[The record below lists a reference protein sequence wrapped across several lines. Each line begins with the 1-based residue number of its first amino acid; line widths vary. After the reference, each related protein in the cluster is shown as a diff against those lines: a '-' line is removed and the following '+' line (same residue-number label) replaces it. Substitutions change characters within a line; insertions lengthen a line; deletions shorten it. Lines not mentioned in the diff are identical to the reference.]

1 MHSDVKNAFSQSPQ
15 YICVHQHDDRN
26 TDLSGKLTEIY
37 GTANTNHSRK
47 RRCGFLFIKL
57 TIIHCLCASWSW
69 QQSSRAVGVVLR
81 IPGGRMQAW
90 SLLRSGTLT
99 HSNEVQRE
107 RDCLLCSHP
116 RAGQGRASGE
126 EGSRARTRWGWRE
139 GRSVVAMVWNDRGRP
154 RVVKPFGPIYHSY
167 KMSLFALI
175 YVIIYI
181 TYGYIYISPPMV
193 SSSVSASGGH
203 QLQIRGLHNLFP
215 LMFKKGQSCMHP
227 C

>member
-1 MHSDVKNAFSQSPQ
+1 MYCGDWEKAFFASLCTNAGSHSDMTCILWLYVCVYCKYANFDEIANCVRAQRCETAHGRIRNANGNIRSCN
-15 YICVHQHDDRN
+15 IAE
-26 TDLSGKLTEIY
+26 K
-37 GTANTNHSRK
+37 K
-47 RRCGFLFIKL
+47 RRRGFLFIKL
-57 TIIHCLCASWSW
+57 TIIRCLCASWSW

-139 GRSVVAMVWNDRGRP
+139 GRSVVAIVTVEWSRKTTCCEALWRDI
-154 RVVKPFGPIYHSY
+154 PF
-167 KMSLFALI
+167 L
-175 YVIIYI
+175 
-181 TYGYIYISPPMV
+181 
-193 SSSVSASGGH
+193 
-203 QLQIRGLHNLFP
+203 
-215 LMFKKGQSCMHP
+215 
-227 C
+227 